1 LLGKTP
7 NKMSSRKNKYI
18 KRALQIF
25 KHEGLRLSLDE
36 LAEKMSVSKKTLYNH
51 FDSKEQLHSDCMQS
65 MFSNLNQMMSTFVDD
80 SLNAIECMRKGFGE
94 LKTLFFELSPIFIN
108 DFRKLYPDMIYSSHA
123 SDIDLFNKNIMAN
136 LEKGMREGVYNP
148 NLDVILI
155 SQYFSH
161 SIFGFFF
168 HSVITNK
175 EFSSTNYFEN
185 ILEYNLKG
193 LVSEKGRQL
202 L

>member
-1 LLGKTP
+1 MNSP
-7 NKMSSRKNKYI
+7 KNKYT
-18 KRALQIF
+18 KRALTIF
-25 KHEGLRLSLDE
+25 KQEGLRLSLDE

-51 FDSKEQLHSDCMQS
+51 FISKEQLHSACMQS
-65 MFSNLNQMMSTFVDD
+65 MFYDLNKTMSLFVDS
-80 SLNAIECMRKGFGE
+80 SLNAIECMRKGFSE
-94 LKTLFFELSPIFIN
+94 LKHIFFELSPIFIN
-108 DFRKLYPDMIYSSHA
+108 DLHRLYPSMIHTYHA
-123 SDIDLFNKNIMAN
+123 SDLDFFNKKIVAN
-136 LEKGMREGVYNP
+136 LEKGISEGLYNP

>member
-1 LLGKTP
+1 
-7 NKMSSRKNKYI
+7 
-18 KRALQIF
+18 
-25 KHEGLRLSLDE
+25 
-36 LAEKMSVSKKTLYNH
+36 
-51 FDSKEQLHSDCMQS
+51 MQS
-65 MFSNLNQMMSTFVDD
+65 MFSNLNQKMNSFIDD
-80 SLNAIECMRKGFGE
+80 SLNAIECMRKGFRE
-94 LKTLFFELSPIFIN
+94 LKVIFIELSPIFIN
-108 DFRKLYPDMIYSSHA
+108 DLRRLYPDMIYSSHA
-123 SDIDLFNKNIMAN
+123 GDIDFFNKNIMAN
-136 LEKGMREGVYNP
+136 LEKGIKEGLYNP
-148 NLDVILI
+148 NLDVTFI

-168 HSVITNK
+168 HSVVTNN